1 VEKLSIDGAFV
12 FTPKQLPDKRGVFL
26 EWFRE
31 MDFRDVMGHPMRLAQ
46 ANCSVSGRGVIRGVH
61 FAEVP
66 PGQAKY
72 VSCVRGAV
80 LDVVVDIR
88 VGSPTYRQHEFVR
101 LDDTDRRAIYVGEG
115 LGHGFIALTDDAT
128 VIYLC
133 SAPHTPEREHSI
145 NPMDP
150 ELAIG
155 WPSDIKPVLSD
166 RDAGSPALAA
176 MERLGRLPLYTD
188 CVAYT
193 DDLRTR
199 ATT

>member
-46 ANCSVSGRGVIRGVH
+46 ANCSVSGRGVIRGIH

-72 VSCVRGAV
+72 VSCVRGAI
-80 LDVVVDIR
+80 LDIVVDIR

-101 LDDTDRRAIYVGEG
+101 LDDTDRRAIYAGEG

-133 SAPHTPEREHSI
+133 STPHTPEREHSI
-145 NPMDP
+145 NPFDP

-166 RDAGSPALAA
+166 RDAGAPSLAA
-176 MERLGRLPLYTD
+176 MERLDRLPLYTD
-188 CVAYT
+188 CMAYT
-193 DDLRTR
+193 DELRAR
-199 ATT
+199 AST

>member
-31 MDFRDVMGHPMRLAQ
+31 MDFREVMGHPMHLAQ
-46 ANCSVSGRGVIRGVH
+46 ANCSVSGRGVIRGIH

-72 VSCVRGAV
+72 VSCVRGAI

-88 VGSPTYRQHEFVR
+88 IGSPTFRQHEFVR
-101 LDDTDRRAIYVGEG
+101 LDDADRRAIYAGEG
-115 LGHGFIALTDDAT
+115 LGHGFIALTNDAT

-133 SAPHTPEREHSI
+133 STPHTPGREHSI

-166 RDAGSPALAA
+166 RDVGAPTLAA
-176 MERLGRLPLYTD
+176 MERLGRLPQYTN
-188 CVAYT
+188 CMAYT
-193 DDLRTR
+193 DELRAR
-199 ATT
+199 AST